1 MRQVAFILAVSL
13 LAACAS
19 TPEPHYYTLDMTP
32 AQDPAAEH
40 LVRVERFTAAEPL
53 ARRNILIKKTPTQI
67 EYYVGHQWAA
77 SPAGI
82 VAETTTSASVTSSE
96 TRLTTRSFARVASI
110 HTLAAR
116 MSPSVAWLGQ
126 ESVRGGRGLTLKA
139 LLSPMWPKP
148 SAA

>member
-40 LVRVERFTAAEPL
+40 LERVERFTAAEPL

-82 VAETTTSASVTSSE
+82 VAEK
-96 TRLTTRSFARVASI
+96 
-110 HTLAAR
+110 LAAEFG
-116 MSPSVAWLGQ
+116 A
-126 ESVRGGRGLTLKA
+126 GGK
-139 LLSPMWPKP
+139 
-148 SAA
+148 